1 MKHKELNLD
10 KLIISEK
17 ENNFY
22 FASKKLEDALF
33 KSLDK
38 YFDWYLKNIKQ
49 KTICHDA
56 LIISKPKIIADLI
69 SIFSIDYTLN
79 ISKKT
84 KTDLSKNPSSWL
96 INDFM
101 SKNFYPPNLSLLINR
116 VMPVPEKISSGQIS
130 ENFRYFIDFMKK
142 ILNPKATNIKKSSKK
157 FIKNNDILC
166 FVCDENVR
174 SFFDKEDVFVV
185 SNWKFW
191 FNKSINSEKK
201 IIIENLSKE
210 ISNEFTLNMIKKL
223 NLKSSE
229 LAKLHLKKTVCL
241 YIQKISEMMEKVK
254 FNAEYIPKKLVIGS
268 CGVYPYRILKWMANK
283 QKKQVYVF
291 DHGVGNGFSKH
302 KLMSMIEFDSDLN
315 FICKSGIHKKNLDKE
330 ILDFKSNVNLFVE
343 NQKDK
348 KFNIKNTNNYKRVLF
363 TQTIYKNFNYS
374 FDINNEFYQ
383 IYFQYHFFELLHK
396 KGFKITLKPH
406 PGCNLNINKIYF
418 PKLAEELSKF
428 ESIYND
434 YDIII
439 FDYANTS
446 CLTQCL
452 KSNRPILI
460 IDHENVKLYQ
470 NVKSKLQKRVEF
482 VTFKKNQF
490 LLPCLDEKQVF
501 KSIGRSID
509 KSMNYR
515 EFSFL

>member
-254 FNAEYIPKKLVIGS
+254 FNAEYIPKTT
-268 CGVYPYRILKWMANK
+268 YFM
-283 QKKQVYVF
+283 
-291 DHGVGNGFSKH
+291 FSKA
-302 KLMSMIEFDSDLN
+302 KRTLM
-315 FICKSGIHKKNLDKE
+315 
-330 ILDFKSNVNLFVE
+330 
-343 NQKDK
+343 
-348 KFNIKNTNNYKRVLF
+348 
-363 TQTIYKNFNYS
+363 
-374 FDINNEFYQ
+374 
-383 IYFQYHFFELLHK
+383 
-396 KGFKITLKPH
+396 
-406 PGCNLNINKIYF
+406 
-418 PKLAEELSKF
+418 
-428 ESIYND
+428 
-434 YDIII
+434 
-439 FDYANTS
+439 
-446 CLTQCL
+446 
-452 KSNRPILI
+452 
-460 IDHENVKLYQ
+460 
-470 NVKSKLQKRVEF
+470 
-482 VTFKKNQF
+482 
-490 LLPCLDEKQVF
+490 
-501 KSIGRSID
+501 
-509 KSMNYR
+509 
-515 EFSFL
+515 